1 MKAIQTPTLEIA
13 YEEHGP
19 VSGPPVILLH
29 GFPYDGH
36 AYDDVAP
43 PLANDGCRVLVP
55 WLRGYGATRFLASDT
70 PRSGEQAALGNDLRQ
85 FMDAL
90 GIGRAA
96 LGGYDWGGRAAC
108 VVSALWPE
116 RVRCLLSC
124 GGYNLFDSATMNRPA
139 SAAREARLWYQYY
152 FHTPRGV
159 AGLEQNRRD
168 IARTLWALWSP
179 SWKFSDATFERS
191 AEAFDNPDFVAVVI
205 QSYRHRYG
213 NAPGDPKLAEIEA
226 ALARQPDITVPT
238 INIHGGDSG
247 ISPVTE
253 VDAEKRHFTGF
264 YERRVVPN
272 VGHNVPQEAPGET
285 VAAVRDLLKGSEP

>member
-1 MKAIQTPTLEIA
+1 MKAIRTPTLEIA

-19 VSGPPVILLH
+19 AGGPPVILLH

-43 PLANDGCRVLVP
+43 RLADDDCRVLVP
-55 WLRGYGATRFLASDT
+55 WLRGYGGTRFLASDT

-90 GIGRAA
+90 GIERAA
-96 LGGYDWGGRAAC
+96 LAGYDWGGRAAC

-124 GGYNLFDSATMNRPA
+124 GGYNLFNSATMNRPA
-139 SAAREARLWYQYY
+139 AAAQEARLWYQYY

-168 IARTLWALWSP
+168 IVRTLWSQWSP
-179 SWKFSDATFERS
+179 SWKFDDATFERS
-191 AEAFDNPDFVAVVI
+191 AKAFDNPDFVAVVI

-213 NAPGDPKLAEIEA
+213 NAPGDPKLVEIEA
-226 ALARQPDITVPT
+226 ALARQPDIAVPT

-253 VDAEKRHFTGF
+253 VDAAKRHFAGF

-272 VGHNVPQEAPGET
+272 VGHNVPQEAPNET
-285 VAAVRDLLKGSEP
+285 VAALRDLLNGSTP